1 MSVGV
6 IVGGDVNLGDITYA
20 TTKDEVQGC
29 GYSTTKGE
37 VPGCGYSKTG
47 MWLFKD
53 RDVVIQRLGCGYSK
67 TDMLASRGA
76 STEGLIKPWKLE
88 FHLIIVS

>member
-1 MSVGV
+1 MWFS
-6 IVGGDVNLGDITYA
+6 A
-20 TTKDEVQGC
+20 TKDEVQGW
-29 GYSTTKGE
+29 GFIQQQRMRFKDVVIQGQ
-37 VPGCGYSKTG
+37 GCGYSKTG

-76 STEGLIKPWKLE
+76 STEGLIKAL
-88 FHLIIVS
+88 LSQDLR